1 MSLPS
6 DGVKKRLMR
15 ILEGKFA
22 FTSKDV
28 ARWLDLS
35 VPQACKYI
43 NELQVEHKIIF
54 SHKDAQSIFYKVVRH
69 EVG

>member
-15 ILEGKFA
+15 ILEGKVT

-28 ARWLDLS
+28 ARWMEIS

-43 NELQVEHKIIF
+43 NELQVEHKIVF
-54 SHKDAQSIFYKVVRH
+54 SHKDAHQIFYKVIRT
-69 EVG
+69 

>member
-15 ILEGKFA
+15 ILEGKVT

-28 ARWLDLS
+28 ARWLDVDERQS
-35 VPQACKYI
+35 RRYI
-43 NELQVEHKIIF
+43 TELQVEHKIVF
-54 SHKDAQSIFYKVVRH
+54 SHKDAHQIFYKVIRT
-69 EVG
+69 

>member
-28 ARWLDLS
+28 ARWLGLS

-43 NELQVEHKIIF
+43 NELQVEHKIAF
-54 SHKDAQSIFYKVVRH
+54 SYKDAHSIFYKVVRN
-69 EVG
+69 EVR

>member
-15 ILEGKFA
+15 ILEGKVT

-28 ARWLDLS
+28 ARWIEVS

-43 NELQVEHKIIF
+43 NELQVEHKIVF
-54 SHKDAQSIFYKVVRH
+54 SHKDAHQIFYKVIRT
-69 EVG
+69 